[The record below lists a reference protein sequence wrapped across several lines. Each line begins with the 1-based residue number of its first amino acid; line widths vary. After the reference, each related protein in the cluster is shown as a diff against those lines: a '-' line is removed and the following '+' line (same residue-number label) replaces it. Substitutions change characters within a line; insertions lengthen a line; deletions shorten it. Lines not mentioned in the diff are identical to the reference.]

1 MRYGSEMSTNGLGAR
16 LDRLDRLQA
25 LLADGEAHHVCEL
38 AHVVSVSERTIARDL
53 ALLRKRG
60 IALEGEAGP
69 GGGVRAPRHA
79 GVGETVLREADAI
92 ELLLA
97 LAVSEV
103 LGVGFVSSTASLRSS
118 VARAFAPADRVR
130 ISHLR
135 SRIWV
140 ASPVSD
146 TAKMTK
152 RREQTTSRSVLQRAF
167 FMMNRLEFDYEDGA
181 GKATRREVEPQYMLW
196 AWPFW
201 YLLCWDVNRQAARTF
216 RLDRVR
222 NAVVLPLNF
231 RMRSAALFKDSIA
244 GVGTAL

>member
-1 MRYGSEMSTNGLGAR
+1 MSTTGLDAR

-25 LLADGEAHHVCEL
+25 LLADGESHHVCQL
-38 AHVVSVSERTIARDL
+38 AHAVSVSERTIARDL

-79 GVGETVLREADAI
+79 RIGETVLREADAI

-103 LGVGFVSSTASLRSS
+103 LGVGFASNSAALRSS

-130 ISHLR
+130 ISRLR

-140 ASPVSD
+140 VSPVSD
-146 TAKMTK
+146 RAKMSK
-152 RREQTTSRSVLQRAF
+152 RREQLASRAALQRAF
-167 FMMNRLEFDYEDGA
+167 FMMARMEFDYEDGA
-181 GKATRREVEPQYMLW
+181 GNVTHREVEPQYMLW

-222 NAVVLPLNF
+222 NAAVLSVNF
-231 RMRSAALFKDSIA
+231 RMRPAALFKDSIA
-244 GVGTAL
+244 GVGAAL